1 MQGQRSS
8 VSTLPENLSF
18 EHGSTSSQAGIDS
31 HVPWNNMQ
39 TSSEARLQE
48 YRTPSSENDTQ
59 YSNHIGQ
66 SEWSLGET
74 SSGAARSQR
83 GHSER
88 KREHRWSIHSQAA
101 LEWEECQLES
111 SNILSFDDIDV
122 NRQGDQTS
130 TRPDSISQDLNMCS
144 EFRVQE
150 DDECQVIEHP
160 NRHIP
165 VGPSNEK
172 MPSIGT
178 SSDSL
183 GMSSLD
189 GRRLSCK
196 RKALEIQDGQSSGEG
211 SSNYSEHGESQWH
224 GVTSATAQI
233 SATNV
238 SMSTPASSNLI
249 FSNGSEQ
256 PNSRIRPGVGEAVS
270 SPLSTNSRRTGE
282 SSRRNFCLRFS
293 SSHQQ
298 EHVPRIP
305 VPREANAGISDV
317 SSSRHSSRLVLR
329 NRLFDLNP
337 TPHVENGSHP
347 SQSILQHLHSLRR
360 NPHSRWSGASS
371 SRASNPSSTA
381 VHHERERDPMLCEES
396 TTGNIPRSI
405 SEHPMF
411 IPAGE
416 MLGSSQQ
423 PPNWNLASGSNSI
436 AGNAVS
442 APCVG
447 STSGVNSS
455 SPSPSWS
462 PRGHPHHPRRLSEIA
477 RRSLLSASGGQSSS
491 AASHSSSRETAI
503 PSGSQN
509 NGPHIQ
515 NMSSALLERHMDSAF
530 GIPHSLRS
538 LGAAGEGRNTV
549 MSEVHL
555 CVMLLSFQFYDGKY
569 EKLGSSPHVPMK
581 IFMLLSLQYT

>member
-8 VSTLPENLSF
+8 VSTLQENLSF
-18 EHGSTSSQAGIDS
+18 DHGSTSSEAGIDS
-31 HVPWNNMQ
+31 QVPWNNMQ
-39 TSSEARLQE
+39 TSAEARLQE
-48 YRTPSSENDTQ
+48 YRTPSSENNTQ
-59 YSNHIGQ
+59 YSHHIGH

-74 SSGAARSQR
+74 SSGATRSLTD
-83 GHSER
+83 HSER
-88 KREHRWSIHSQAA
+88 KREQRWSIHSRAA
-101 LEWEECQLES
+101 LELEECQLES
-111 SNILSFDDIDV
+111 SNILSFNNIDV

-130 TRPDSISQDLNMCS
+130 TGPDSISQDLNMCS
-144 EFRVQE
+144 EFGVQE

-165 VGPSNEK
+165 VGSSNQK
-172 MPSIGT
+172 MPSIAS

-196 RKALEIQDGQSSGEG
+196 RKALEIQDGQSSGGG
-211 SSNYSEHGESQWH
+211 SSNCFEHGERSQWH
-224 GVTSATAQI
+224 GVTSALGQI
-233 SATNV
+233 PATNV

-256 PNSRIRPGVGEAVS
+256 ANSRIRPGVGEAVS

-282 SSRRNFCLRFS
+282 SSHRNFRLRFS

-298 EHVPRIP
+298 EH

-337 TPHVENGSHP
+337 TPPLENGSHP

-371 SRASNPSSTA
+371 SRASNPSSAA

-411 IPAGE
+411 IPARE

-436 AGNAVS
+436 AGNAIL
-442 APCVG
+442 APGVG

-491 AASHSSSRETAI
+491 TALRSSSQETAI

-515 NMSSALLERHMDSAF
+515 NMRSALLERHMDSAF
-530 GIPHSLRS
+530 GIPHSLRN
-538 LGAAGEGRNTV
+538 LGAAGEGRNSV
-549 MSEVHL
+549 MSEVRL
-555 CVMLLSFQFYDGKY
+555 CVMLLCFQFYEGKY
-569 EKLGSSPHVPMK
+569 EKLGSSTLHMFP
-581 IFMLLSLQYT
+581 